1 MAGLNDPNRV
11 WYASNDTKNPYL
23 VWLTSQYPE
32 VIKDPTL
39 LKKLMDIDG
48 QYYNHWVEYV
58 WKPANNFEWDNKSKT
73 YKWPSDMITVEP
85 APPLPTGET
94 QSYENPQVPLAPTSF
109 SSTLPNQISVGGKFY
124 PVNYVS
130 ITDPVDETN
139 SKGGKTGRT
148 ISLYAPVV
156 DANNLSPDVMNEIYK
171 NIYAVKDNGEMVYP
185 RALTSEELSS
195 SGAIPFNA
203 VNQTSDLSELTRTI
217 TSTALKKW
225 AKDNG
230 MPLSSSDIDNYVNSS
245 PDSVISNISQLK
257 KNLTEKLQG
266 APIDNQRTEKMAQ
279 FSDAQINEGQA
290 VQAGEPNASDFGQK
304 SDYLKAL
311 TDYYKP
317 QYDKYLPSYNQQN
330 ETKTIS
336 SDMSAQFGYTAVK
349 KYLDSQAEYNAI
361 KSGNAPDTTM
371 GQYMN
376 RPDLET
382 IAQKYNVPLNAYMD
396 TANKYME
403 NNTSPE
409 FSNLSMGAK
418 QDLGKAALA
427 GGWQD
432 QGAVVQQQRDEQAR
446 LKTEQEKQYQ
456 ALLAKARLT
465 QVTPQ
470 RQVSL

>member
-1 MAGLNDPNRV
+1 
-11 WYASNDTKNPYL
+11 
-23 VWLTSQYPE
+23 
-32 VIKDPTL
+32 
-39 LKKLMDIDG
+39 
-48 QYYNHWVEYV
+48 
-58 WKPANNFEWDNKSKT
+58 
-73 YKWPSDMITVEP
+73 
-85 APPLPTGET
+85 
-94 QSYENPQVPLAPTSF
+94 
-109 SSTLPNQISVGGKFY
+109 
-124 PVNYVS
+124 
-130 ITDPVDETN
+130 
-139 SKGGKTGRT
+139 
-148 ISLYAPVV
+148 
-156 DANNLSPDVMNEIYK
+156 MNEIYK

-230 MPLSSSDIDNYVNSS
+230 MPLSSSDIDSYVNSS
-245 PDSVISNISQLK
+245 PDSVINNISQLK

-279 FSDAQINEGQA
+279 FSDAQFNEGQA
-290 VQAGEPNASDFGQK
+290 VQAGEPNASDYRQK